1 MKPLKLSPAPVSEE
15 QWLATCLIADIGS
28 SYFAQALLN
37 AVDPVLPASHCT
49 IFALQNNGRVKA
61 VSSASTVGEAATIT
75 AVQYMGK
82 GFDQQDS
89 NMRWLKTKRATKQT
103 QLWIG
108 QQMAEDVEDAHY
120 RLICYGEVGIRER
133 LSVLALMPDGYRVA
147 ISFYRN
153 YSFELF
159 TAADTQWLSRHAA
172 LIARCVHR
180 HSQLVAVEAAPSIAG
195 HAWLQQLSGREREVV
210 SLIIAGHTTEQAAQ
224 AMGIALTT
232 ALTYRYR
239 AFQHLGVRNMREL
252 LAKVNAI
259 KLD

>member
-1 MKPLKLSPAPVSEE
+1 MKPLKLPSAPVSELGF
-15 QWLATCLIADIGS
+15 LATRLIAAIGS
-28 SYFAQALLN
+28 NYFAQALLS
-37 AVDPVLPASHCT
+37 AVEEALPASHCT
-49 IFALQNNGRVKA
+49 IFALQSNGRVKA
-61 VSSASTVGEAATIT
+61 VSSASAVGEAATIT
-75 AVQYMGK
+75 AVQYMGQ

-89 NMRWLKTKRATKQT
+89 NMRWLKTKRPTTQT

-108 QQMAEDVEDAHY
+108 QQMAEEVADAHY

-147 ISFYRN
+147 MSFYRN

-159 TAADTQWLSRHAA
+159 TAADSDWLSRYAA
-172 LIARCVHR
+172 LIASCVHR
-180 HSQLVAVEAAPSIAG
+180 HSQLVAVEQPHSIAG
-195 HAWLQQLSGREREVV
+195 HAWLQHLSGREREVV

-252 LAKVNAI
+252 LAKVNAA
-259 KLD
+259 KLA